1 MTGNVMEKIHNFL
14 RSDGIRNRVANFT
27 LILLLCLITGYVAVF
42 YVTLQLSNNF
52 SEMFKQSLVLESVSE
67 SLDSFQ
73 KNLEGYLNTKD
84 SDSFVAYLEDY
95 NQLSTLREELG
106 ETLSWRE
113 EKLLASNIGNILDE
127 VLASASLAIES
138 KRGRNTPSY
147 IEAFS
152 AVQRYAGYVNDDIA
166 RIRALEFSGNLQDYL
181 LLSKRIENLKIVFIA
196 MTGVIVA
203 LSMVFIYDFTRRL
216 TDPIEKLSN
225 YAGEISRGNY
235 SVELST
241 TGAYREADLLT
252 KTLTDMAHSIKNY
265 IGELQDKAEMEN
277 RLRFSEIEN
286 LKMQNLLKN
295 AEYTALQSQINPHFL
310 FNTLNAGTQ
319 LAILEDA
326 EKTGEFMENL
336 AAMFRYN
343 IQSLDNKVSLAEEID
358 NVRNYCHLMQVRFD
372 DMIRFEFDVEG
383 PVDSVR
389 MPPLILQPLVENG
402 FIHGFKNMEEAGSI
416 SVQVRQF
423 ADHIRVMIR
432 DNGHGIPPGKV
443 KLLNENGF
451 RAEDNGTDHTG
462 HTTGLG
468 LGNVYERLRYF
479 YDREDVLSVRSVE
492 HHFTEMQVKLYLKTE
507 AFNG

>member
-1 MTGNVMEKIHNFL
+1 MGKIRSFL

-27 LILLLCLITGYVAVF
+27 LILLLCLITGYIAVF
-42 YVTLQLSNNF
+42 YVTLQLSSNF
-52 SEMFKQSLVLESVSE
+52 SAMFRQSLVLESVSE

-84 SDSFVAYLEDY
+84 SDAFVAYLEDY
-95 NQLSTLREELG
+95 NELSKLRTELG
-106 ETLSWRE
+106 NTLSWRE

-127 VLASASLAIES
+127 ILRTSGEAIDS
-138 KRGRNTPSY
+138 KRGRNTPRY

-152 AVQRYAGYVNDDIA
+152 DVQRYAGYVNEDIG

-181 LLSKRIENLKIVFIA
+181 TLSKRIENLKGVFIA

-235 SVELST
+235 TVELST
-241 TGAYREADLLT
+241 SGAYREADLLT
-252 KTLTDMAHSIKNY
+252 KTLTDMARSIRSY

-326 EKTGEFMENL
+326 EKTGEFMEHL

-343 IQSLDNKVSLAEEID
+343 IQSLDNTVSLGEEID
-358 NVRNYCHLMQVRFD
+358 NVRNYCHLMKVRFD
-372 DMIRFEFDVEG
+372 DMIRFDFDIEAA
-383 PVDSVR
+383 VDAVR

-402 FIHGFKNMEEAGSI
+402 FIHGFKNMEEAGQI
-416 SVQVRQF
+416 TVQVRQCQ
-423 ADHIRVMIR
+423 DHVRVLIR
-432 DNGHGIPPGKV
+432 DNGHGMPPEKV
-443 KLLNENGF
+443 RLLNESGF
-451 RAEDNGTDHTG
+451 RSEEGGADHIG

-468 LGNVYERLRYF
+468 LGNVYNRLRYF
-479 YDREDVLSVRSVE
+479 YDREDVLSVRSRE
-492 HHFTEMQVKLYLKTE
+492 HHFTEMQVKLYLKSE
-507 AFNG
+507 AIDG

>member
-1 MTGNVMEKIHNFL
+1 MGKIRGFL
-14 RSDGIRNRVANFT
+14 KSDGIRSRVANFT
-27 LILLLCLITGYVAVF
+27 LILLLCLITGYIAVF

-52 SEMFKQSLVLESVSE
+52 SDMFRQSLVLESVTE

-73 KNLEGYLNTKD
+73 KNLESYLNTKD
-84 SDSFVAYLEDY
+84 SDAFVAYLEDY
-95 NQLSTLREELG
+95 NRLAGLRKELG
-106 ETLSWRE
+106 DKLSWRE
-113 EKLLASNIGNILDE
+113 EKLLASNIGNILDS
-127 VLASASLAIES
+127 LLQSASLAIDS

-152 AVQRYAGYVNDDIA
+152 SVQRYAGYVNADIS
-166 RIRALEFSGNLQDYL
+166 RIRDLEFNGNLQDYL
-181 LLSKRIENLKIVFIA
+181 VLSKRIENLKGVFIA

-216 TDPIEKLSN
+216 TDPIEKLSR

-235 SVELST
+235 SAALST

-252 KTLTDMAHSIKNY
+252 KTLTDMARSIKSS
-265 IGELQDKAEMEN
+265 IGELHDKAEMEN

-343 IQSLDNKVSLAEEID
+343 IQSLDNKVTLGDEID
-358 NVRNYCHLMQVRFD
+358 NVRNYCQLMKVRFD
-372 DMIRFEFDVEG
+372 DMIRFDFDIEG
-383 PVDSVR
+383 PVDTVK

-402 FIHGFKNMEEAGSI
+402 FIHGFKNMEEAGAI
-416 SVQVRQF
+416 MVQVRQF
-423 ADHIRVMIR
+423 PDHVRVLIR
-432 DNGHGIPPGKV
+432 DNGHGIPPEKV
-443 KLLNENGF
+443 RRLNETGF
-451 RAEDNGTDHTG
+451 RVEENASDHIG

-479 YDREDVLSVRSVE
+479 YDERDVLSVRSVE
-492 HHFTEMQVKLYLKTE
+492 HQFTEMQVKLYLKTE
-507 AFNG
+507 GFHG